1 MTGFDVGPDVL
12 RAAAAAARQAVGV
25 VRALE
30 LGRVTDL
37 ATALPGTAS
46 GGTAGELG
54 PQWEEASARWAEGM
68 DSYADALSASAEAYQ
83 AQEDAAADGF
93 GRMGGR

>member
-12 RAAAAAARQAVGV
+12 RAAAAAARQAAGV

-30 LGRVTDL
+30 LGRVADL
-37 ATALPGTAS
+37 ATALPGAAS
-46 GGTAGELG
+46 GATARELG
-54 PQWEEASARWAEGM
+54 PQWEDTSTRWAEGM
-68 DSYADALSASAEAYQ
+68 DSYATALAASAEAYQ